1 MHTHFIYCGY
11 VPMHIQCIKEIY
23 LMIMNGQLGAMDE
36 TYLSKRKTNIVIL
49 ASIVATVL
57 VKSIFFRITIL
68 MLLLTGS
75 KIHPLNH
82 QQRSLK
88 FTIVVRMTL
97 LVKNQ
102 NNYRY
107 SNNSTNNR
115 QLNLM
120 IAAYFTQ
127 NK

>member
-1 MHTHFIYCGY
+1 MYAREAAIPPINNVFKPDLSKDFLTTL
-11 VPMHIQCIKEIY
+11 PMHIQCIKEIY

-49 ASIVATVL
+49 ASIVAIVL

-82 QQRSLK
+82 
-88 FTIVVRMTL
+88 
-97 LVKNQ
+97 
-102 NNYRY
+102 
-107 SNNSTNNR
+107 
-115 QLNLM
+115 
-120 IAAYFTQ
+120 
-127 NK
+127 

>member
-49 ASIVATVL
+49 ASIAAIVL

-82 QQRSLK
+82 
-88 FTIVVRMTL
+88 
-97 LVKNQ
+97 
-102 NNYRY
+102 
-107 SNNSTNNR
+107 
-115 QLNLM
+115 
-120 IAAYFTQ
+120 
-127 NK
+127 